1 MFKSVHI
8 EKSYHLN
15 IRAVQK
21 WSDNF
26 EFDFEGKLLLPIAQ
40 ILDFPIKSQNLTE
53 NLNFYS
59 IVFIGIRKNLKFLV
73 NRFQITIYWN
83 FK

>member
-8 EKSYHLN
+8 EKRYHLN

-26 EFDFEGKLLLPIAQ
+26 EFAFDEKLHLSIAQ

-59 IVFIGIRKNLKFLV
+59 RVFIGIRKNLKFLV
-73 NRFQITIYWN
+73 NRSQITI
-83 FK
+83 